1 MSFLLDTNVV
11 SEWTR
16 PRPDEGVVRW
26 LAEVDED
33 LLFLSVIT
41 LAELRR
47 GVERMTPGSRRT
59 RLEDWLTTD
68 MRLRFEHRVLAV
80 DEDIADQWGRVV
92 AQSEAIGRPISS
104 MDAFLAATAI
114 QRDLTMVTRNVS
126 DFARLGLSITNPWTS

>member
-16 PRPDEGVVRW
+16 PRPDAGVVRW
-26 LAEVDED
+26 LAEADED

-68 MRLRFEHRVLAV
+68 MRLRFEHRVVAV
-80 DEDIADQWGRVV
+80 DEDIADQWARVV

>member
-33 LLFLSVIT
+33 LLFLSAIT